1 MQLDDI
7 RFPLARVA
15 IHGSQRRSEAA
26 VPWTNVGRSPG
37 DLDMV
42 EYTDA
47 LNGVTQ

>member
-15 IHGSQRRSEAA
+15 IHGTQHRSEAA

-37 DLDMV
+37 DLDLI
-42 EYTDA
+42 DFA
-47 LNGVTQ
+47 PVTGG